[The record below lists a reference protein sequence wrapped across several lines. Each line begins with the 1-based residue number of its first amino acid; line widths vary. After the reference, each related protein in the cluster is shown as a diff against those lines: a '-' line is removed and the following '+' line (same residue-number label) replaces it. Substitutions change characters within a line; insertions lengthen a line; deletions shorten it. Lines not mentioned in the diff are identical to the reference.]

1 MKFANHAIRS
11 LVMNKTKRLLLNFVL
26 GAISCLCVVSIAT
39 PSFSHTAQPSALN
52 PVNNAMPA
60 VSEVAIDQRIASSL
74 QAAESAL
81 IAQMPTATM
90 TRYVAVLTK
99 DEVVPTTPSTM
110 ATGAG
115 GAVLM
120 GDRLVVRGD
129 FRNLAGT
136 LRDYATDPLN
146 PPNPKITSAVHIHQ
160 GDASKNGP
168 FQYALTVTPDQTGLN
183 GRFSGEYTLTSEQ
196 LQALSAGQLYLDI
209 HTKKNRGGELRGIL
223 KPLS

>member
-1 MKFANHAIRS
+1 
-11 LVMNKTKRLLLNFVL
+11 MNKTKRLLLNFVL
-26 GAISCLCVVSIAT
+26 GAISCLFVVGIAT
-39 PSFSHTAQPSALN
+39 PSFSHTNQSISGL
-52 PVNNAMPA
+52 
-60 VSEVAIDQRIASSL
+60 AIDQRVASSL

-81 IAQMPTATM
+81 IAQSMPTATM

-99 DEVVPTTPSTM
+99 DEVVPTTPSTV

-120 GDRLVVRGD
+120 GDRFVVRGD
-129 FRNLAGT
+129 FRNLAGA

-146 PPNPKITSAVHIHQ
+146 PPNPKITSAVHLHQ

-168 FQYALTVTPDQTGLN
+168 FQYALTVTPDESGLN

-196 LQALSAGQLYLDI
+196 LQALSAGQLYIDI